1 MPDLRLVP
9 EPDGPPAQA
18 DDVDGLVDRLARRRY
33 AHEHADANAARAA
46 ARRMVERV
54 ADAGRLLEV
63 RSGTAVVGR
72 ILWVAHGEDRSVAD
86 AVLDDLSLAPAVRG
100 LLVDRARAEGA
111 ARLSVTVST
120 GDPVAAGLT
129 DGAGFEVA
137 ATQMLLP
144 LRPDDDLPPASGL
157 RLDPMDEAEH
167 AAWLADEVEAYAA
180 ERVASGESP
189 AQAAEHSRRQHAELL
204 PDGLAT
210 VHHHFFVARVDGV
223 RVGTLWIGTERPVGF
238 VYDVVVDE
246 AHRRRGHGA
255 GLMRAGARWARE
267 HGHHALGLNVFG
279 HNHGARALY
288 DRLGYQV
295 TEQFLGLRL

>member
-1 MPDLRLVP
+1 VPDLRLAP
-9 EPDGPPAQA
+9 EPDGPPADA
-18 DDVDGLVDRLARRRY
+18 DDVDLLVDRLARRRY
-33 AHEHADANAARAA
+33 AHEYADPGAARSAA
-46 ARRMVERV
+46 ERMLERV
-54 ADAGRLLEV
+54 GDSGRLLAV
-63 RSGTAVVGR
+63 RSGAAVVGR
-72 ILWVAHGEDRSVAD
+72 VLWVAHGEDRSVAD
-86 AVLDDLSLAPAVRG
+86 VVLDDLSLAPALRG
-100 LLVDRARAEGA
+100 LLVDRARADGA
-111 ARLSVTVST
+111 ARLTVTVST
-120 GDPVAAGLT
+120 GDPVAAALVE
-129 DGAGFEVA
+129 GAGFEVA

-144 LRPDDDLPPASGL
+144 LRPDDDLSPASDV

-167 AAWLADEVEAYAA
+167 AAWLAGEVEAYAA

-204 PDGLAT
+204 PDGLTTA
-210 VHHHFFVARVDGV
+210 HHHFFVARVDGV
-223 RVGTLWIGTERPVGF
+223 RVGTLWIGTERPMAF

-267 HGHHALGLNVFG
+267 RGHHALGLNVFG